1 MQDYYRQAQ
10 DDPTL
15 FLLFGDSAKLSLLPT
30 ITRCWT
36 RIGCQRVIKTP
47 GAGNEKQWDWGTVD
61 VISGQTV
68 HVVHPRRNNVGCRRM
83 LAAISR
89 AYDLPQHP
97 ERKVILFLDNDK
109 AHKAGM
115 VTQLLEKNNQ
125 QIQVEFLAPY
135 SPEFNP
141 QEDVWQHLRRRV
153 THNYYF
159 ETIQSL
165 KQAVNEF
172 HQELQADPQQALQL
186 TKKWTRL
193 IAS

>member
-1 MQDYYRQAQ
+1 MQNYYRQAQ

-47 GAGNEKQWDWGTVD
+47 GVGNEKQWDWGAID
-61 VISGQTV
+61 VISGQSL
-68 HVVHPRRNNVGCRRM
+68 HVVHRFRNNIGFRRL
-83 LAAISR
+83 LAAIAR
-89 AYDLPQHP
+89 AYQLAHYP
-97 ERKVILFLDNDK
+97 ERRIVLFVDNDK
-109 AHKAGM
+109 AHKAKV
-115 VTQLLEKNNQ
+115 VTQLLEKYDH

-159 ETIQSL
+159 QTMSRL
-165 KQAVNEF
+165 VQAVNEF
-172 HQELQADPQQALQL
+172 HQQLHNAPDQVLRL
-186 TKKWTRL
+186 TKKWTKL
-193 IAS
+193 IAV